1 MHPSHDRRSSHFNPL
16 LSQVGQL
23 AATGLHAAAG
33 VVKKPVRTKLAS
45 VKSFQSPHICSN
57 QTKNCIGNLAARL
70 ALSLWT
76 MPHSKSCRSTNKY
89 VNTCLPIK
97 EKTWTV
103 FKTLCYP
110 SIYRLNN
117 PVILK
122 KNRCLAA
129 GFSWSFELA
138 HPWNLPEK

>member
-33 VVKKPVRTKLAS
+33 VVKKTGPNKVRICQIIWQCVKTNSTPVVHIKIAGKWMFIPLKM
-45 VKSFQSPHICSN
+45 VLIGIDPYPFQSPHICSN

-97 EKTWTV
+97 EKT
-103 FKTLCYP
+103 
-110 SIYRLNN
+110 
-117 PVILK
+117 
-122 KNRCLAA
+122 
-129 GFSWSFELA
+129 
-138 HPWNLPEK
+138 